1 MFMDATRSNPEVQTT
16 NQQLQASA
24 EVLATLAEI
33 GEEVNASLDL
43 DEVLAH
49 TAVLIKRYIDYELFG
64 VLMIDESG
72 SYLKHRFAIGYP
84 PGLAEN
90 LRIPVGQGITGT
102 AAATGQPV
110 HVNDVSKDSRYI
122 NAIESVKSELAVPL
136 MFRGKC
142 VGVLDIQ
149 SRHVDYFTDDQQ
161 KIITLLASRLAVA
174 IENARLF
181 QKVSAQAE
189 TLLVLNE
196 VSREIG
202 SILDVEELLRRAAEL
217 VKRVIDYQIIS
228 IMLYDEEQKIFRH
241 RLDVKHGQRVQGKLR
256 VAATEGIVGAAATLR
271 EPVLVP
277 DVTTDPRYLMVNPET
292 RSELAIP
299 MIYKSK
305 VIGVLDLESPQLN
318 YFTEGHVQTLTILA
332 ANLAVSLENARLYEQ
347 VARDEARMERE
358 LQAAKRIQGAL
369 LRPVP
374 ADDYGLDVAA
384 RYLSAREVCG
394 DLYDFLRYGPQ
405 QLGIALGDVSGKGT
419 AAALFGAVSIGIM
432 RSLAPQKLQ
441 PAEMLR
447 QMNQLVGERRIEGRF
462 MTACFATWQKGRQKL
477 RVANAGQ
484 SQPLLYKGGRC
495 DRIELSGFP
504 LGIFEDVTYDEWSV
518 TLESGD
524 ILVFHSDGIAET
536 LNSEGQFFG
545 TERLRKLIEQHHEI
559 TAAEMAD
566 RVLNEVDW
574 FSQSA
579 PLSDDRTLVV
589 MKVK

>member
-1 MFMDATRSNPEVQTT
+1 MDATGSNPEVQTT

-72 SYLKHRFAIGYP
+72 SFLKHRFAIGYP